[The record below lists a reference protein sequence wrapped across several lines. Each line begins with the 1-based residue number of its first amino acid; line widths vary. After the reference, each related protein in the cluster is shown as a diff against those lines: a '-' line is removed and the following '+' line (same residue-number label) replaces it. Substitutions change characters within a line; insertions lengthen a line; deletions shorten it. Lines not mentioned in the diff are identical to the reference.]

1 MSENLKKP
9 INLWLRNFQDDAF
22 VKVFSRIDRF
32 RIWFEEIFLEIL
44 MCSEKNDEIIVNLLI
59 N

>member
-22 VKVFSRIDRF
+22 VKVFLGSIDSETDLERF
-32 RIWFEEIFLEIL
+32 FFEIL
-44 MCSEKNDEIIVNLLI
+44 MCSEKNDEIIVNFLI